1 MVRAR
6 AVVYRVRLLGGMRV
20 VDVGRVGLVVLGV
33 LGVEGVG
40 GVAGRRAK
48 VHRVMHLAELRHRR
62 SGWVGVEV
70 AHRRDGRRRPVL
82 VQSRGLLSVLSGCRR
97 LR

>member
-6 AVVYRVRLLGGMRV
+6 GVMYRVQLLGGMRV
-20 VDVGRVGLVVLGV
+20 VGVGRVGLVVLGV
-33 LGVEGVG
+33 EGVG
-40 GVAGRRAK
+40 GVACRKAK
-48 VHRVMHLAELRHRR
+48 VHRVRHRR

-82 VQSRGLLSVLSGCRR
+82 VQSRGLLSVLSGRRR
-97 LR
+97 LRQSSSRVL